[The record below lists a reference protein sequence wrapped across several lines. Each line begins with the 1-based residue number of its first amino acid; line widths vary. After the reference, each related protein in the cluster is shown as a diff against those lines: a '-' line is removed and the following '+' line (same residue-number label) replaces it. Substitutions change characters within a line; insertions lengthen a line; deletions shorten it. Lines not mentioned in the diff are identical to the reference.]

1 MFRLDPDEALTNLW
15 ETLKAQRILPTAA
28 EEAPGGVAGRPS
40 APSPVGDD
48 QSASR
53 GHASGVQVQR
63 GADVAGE
70 RDLGLSDQL
79 RVKPSDPPSTDEA
92 GVSDRPPEASA
103 AADPNERSPQQ
114 QGRTPHQPIL
124 LPPREPIVADRGD
137 GLAPY
142 VEWTWTRSVPDP
154 RTARP
159 IELASVLAE
168 VARVE
173 GPVVAIRAYRLIN
186 RASGSQRL
194 TTPARSALNRACYAA
209 VRSGNVVAVNPLG
222 REGQAQ
228 LVLRSPESPEVILRV
243 RGPRELDELPPDE
256 VAMMLRSLRE
266 TTGQVEVEA
275 LKRQA
280 LDRLGWMRLT
290 RNVNEFFDQ
299 CIALM

>member
-1 MFRLDPDEALTNLW
+1 MRRTSSTSSTTATLSDLRPHCLRHQLLKYCSDPHVVTPDVGGLDVSELERVARQADRQRVRPPIRFGSWFEVDVFLRIARRRYRVIPQFEVAGYRIDLVVQGMEGSLAVECDGDAWHGADRYDADAARQRDLERCGWTFWRVRESVFRLDPDEALTNLW

-114 QGRTPHQPIL
+114 QGQDPSPADPAATAG
-124 LPPREPIVADRGD
+124 ADRC
-137 GLAPY
+137 
-142 VEWTWTRSVPDP
+142 R
-154 RTARP
+154 
-159 IELASVLAE
+159 
-168 VARVE
+168 
-173 GPVVAIRAYRLIN
+173 
-186 RASGSQRL
+186 
-194 TTPARSALNRACYAA
+194 
-209 VRSGNVVAVNPLG
+209 
-222 REGQAQ
+222 
-228 LVLRSPESPEVILRV
+228 
-243 RGPRELDELPPDE
+243 
-256 VAMMLRSLRE
+256 
-266 TTGQVEVEA
+266 
-275 LKRQA
+275 
-280 LDRLGWMRLT
+280 
-290 RNVNEFFDQ
+290 
-299 CIALM
+299 